1 MSHAIIDHSSAGPG
15 PALRRLVTP
24 GRVAVGILVIVVLLF
39 LNGAMFRIDQTE
51 LGNIRRFGTVLY
63 PRSEPLGPGLHFKIP
78 LIDKADTITVSLQT
92 LHVPPFDVLTV
103 DNQKVTIEE
112 NFNYTISRDQAYHV
126 MYEVGR
132 PGNIDIDEQVIPVV
146 KDRTARIFAAQNMV
160 TVNAN
165 REAIQEQIEKNVTVA
180 VESLFGITAHSLQ
193 IAAITP
199 SANFMKSIDE
209 ATMAKNAA
217 IAAENELRTKQFQ
230 AQQVAATAKGQA
242 DATIENARGQAESIK
257 LNAQANRDRLVLEG
271 QGLQANLTAQIA
283 PFGSPDK
290 YVAYLQA
297 KAALQWNGQVPQV
310 QAGSGTGTNLVIPLP
325 APTTPAR

>member
-1 MSHAIIDHSSAGPG
+1 MSHSIIEHSAAGP
-15 PALRRLVTP
+15 AWRQIVTP
-24 GRVAVGILVIVVLLF
+24 ARIAVAIVVIFALMLMD
-39 LNGAMFRIDQTE
+39 GSVFRVDQTE
-51 LGNIRRFGTVLY
+51 LANVRRFGTVLY

-78 LIDKADTITVSLQT
+78 LIDTADKLRVTLQT
-92 LHVPPFDVLTV
+92 LHVPAFDVLTV
-103 DNQKVTIEE
+103 DNQRVSIEE
-112 NFNYTISRDQAYHV
+112 NFNYTISKDQLYHV

-132 PGNIDIDEQVIPVV
+132 PGNIDIDDQVIPVV

-165 REAIQEQIEKNVTVA
+165 RETIQEQIEKNVTVA

-230 AQQVAATAKGQA
+230 AQQIAATAKGQA
-242 DATIENARGQAESIK
+242 DAAIEKARGEAESTR

-271 QGLQANLTAQIA
+271 TGLQANLSAQIA
-283 PFGSPDK
+283 PFGSAEK
-290 YVAYLQA
+290 YISYLQA
-297 KAALQWNGQVPQV
+297 KATLQWNGQVPQV
-310 QAGSGTGTNLVIPLP
+310 QAGSGAGTNLVIPLP
-325 APTTPAR
+325 TPPTQR

>member
-1 MSHAIIDHSSAGPG
+1 MSHAVIDHSSAGP
-15 PALRRLVTP
+15 ALRRLITP
-24 GRVAVGILVIVVLLF
+24 GRIGLVILVLVGLVLL
-39 LNGAMFRIDQTE
+39 NGSMFRIDQTE
-51 LGNIRRFGTVLY
+51 LGNVRRFGTVLY

-78 LIDKADTITVSLQT
+78 LIDTADTITVSLQT

-103 DNQKVTIEE
+103 DNQRVAIEE

-132 PGNIDIDEQVIPVV
+132 PGNIDIDDQVIPVV

-160 TVNAN
+160 SVNAS
-165 REAIQEQIEKNVTVA
+165 RETIQEQIEKNVTVA

-230 AQQVAATAKGQA
+230 AQQIAATAKGQA
-242 DATIENARGQAESIK
+242 DAAIENARGQAESTR
-257 LNAQANRDRLVLEG
+257 LNAQANKDRLVLEG
-271 QGLQANLTAQIA
+271 EGLQANLAAQIA
-283 PFGSPDK
+283 PFGSAEK
-290 YVAYLQA
+290 YVSYLQA

-325 APTTPAR
+325 ATPAAGR

>member
-1 MSHAIIDHSSAGPG
+1 MTEHDPRLASMRGLLTPRRVVVAIVI
-15 PALRRLVTP
+15 ALALILLDGSVF
-24 GRVAVGILVIVVLLF
+24 RV
-39 LNGAMFRIDQTE
+39 DQTE
-51 LGNIRRFGTVLY
+51 LANVRRFGTVVY
-63 PRSEPLGPGLHFKIP
+63 PRTDPLSPGLHFKLP
-78 LIDKADTITVSLQT
+78 LIDTADKMRVTLQT
-92 LHVPPFDVLTV
+92 LHVPAFDVLTV

-112 NFNYTISRDQAYHV
+112 NFNFTIAREQFYHV

-132 PGNIDIDEQVIPVV
+132 PGNIDIDDQVIPVV

-160 TVNAN
+160 GVNAN
-165 REAIQEQIEKNVTVA
+165 REPIQEQIEKNVTLA

-199 SANFMKSIDE
+199 SANFMRSIDE

-242 DATIENARGQAESIK
+242 DAAVENARGQAESTR
-257 LNAQANRDRLVLEG
+257 LNAQANKDRLVLEG
-271 QGLQANLTAQIA
+271 EGLQANLAAQIA
-283 PFGSPDK
+283 PFGSAEK

-310 QAGSGTGTNLVIPLP
+310 QAGSGGSANLVIPLP
-325 APTTPAR
+325 APAAAR

>member
-1 MSHAIIDHSSAGPG
+1 MSEHLLQGSTV
-15 PALRRLVTP
+15 RRLLTP
-24 GRVAVGILVIVVLLF
+24 RRIGVALLALF
-39 LNGAMFRIDQTE
+39 VFLLLNGSMFRVDQTE
-51 LGNIRRFGTVLY
+51 LANVRRFGTVLH
-63 PRSEPLGPGLHFKIP
+63 PRADPLGPGLHFKLP
-78 LIDKADTITVSLQT
+78 FVDTADRMRVTLET

-112 NFNYTISRDQAYHV
+112 NFNYTISKDQFYHV

-132 PGNIDIDEQVIPVV
+132 PGNTGIDDQVIPVV
-146 KDRTARIFAAQNMV
+146 KDRTARIFATQNMV

-165 REAIQEQIEKNVTVA
+165 REAIQEQIEKNVTIA
-180 VESLFGITAHSLQ
+180 VESLFGISAHSLQ

-230 AQQVAATAKGQA
+230 AQQVAATAKGHA
-242 DATIENARGQAESIK
+242 DAAIEAARGQAESTR

-271 QGLQANLTAQIA
+271 EGLQANLTAQIA

-290 YVAYLQA
+290 YVSYLQA
-297 KAALQWNGQVPQV
+297 KAGLQWNGQLPQV
-310 QAGSGTGTNLVIPLP
+310 QTGGSGAATNFVIPLP
-325 APTTPAR
+325 GPASGAAR